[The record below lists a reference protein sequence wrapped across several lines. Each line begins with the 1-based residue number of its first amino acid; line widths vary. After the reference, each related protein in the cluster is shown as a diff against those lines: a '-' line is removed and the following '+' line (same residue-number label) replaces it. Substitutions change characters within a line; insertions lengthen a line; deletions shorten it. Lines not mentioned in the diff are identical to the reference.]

1 MKSAPMLAL
10 VLGVMLGGA
19 GHPTAADDV
28 LEIRL
33 MPVRGSAPKDV
44 VIRAT
49 VGREDSNR
57 RLEFVVDSTSYYAS
71 STSELDGSRA
81 PKTIDARFRQV
92 PPGDYVIRVILTGT
106 DGERARAVVTFTL
119 L

>member
-1 MKSAPMLAL
+1 MTASRTS
-10 VLGVMLGGA
+10 GA
-19 GHPTAADDV
+19 VA
-28 LEIRL
+28 
-33 MPVRGSAPKDV
+33 
-44 VIRAT
+44 
-49 VGREDSNR
+49 
-57 RLEFVVDSTSYYAS
+57 
-71 STSELDGSRA
+71 LDGSRA